1 MKEIV
6 IYKNQDSQIELEV
19 KLDRETFW
27 LSLNQLADLFER
39 DKSVIS
45 RHLSNIIKEGELIR
59 TQLLQKMQQ
68 LGPMEKHI

>member
-45 RHLSNIIKEGELIR
+45 RHLSNIFKEGELIR
-59 TQLLQKMQQ
+59 TSVVAK
-68 LGPMEKHI
+68 KCNNWT